1 MLSGDQLK
9 PRHEVKDQELDRPS
23 NEPEVSIPQARRARL
38 KASIWDIWDK
48 SPRER
53 KLVQVDWWLLSYACT
68 AYFIKSLDQSN
79 TSNAYVSGMKEALDL
94 KGNDLNYLTT
104 YWNIGYLIGQ
114 LPSQLVLTKIRP
126 SIWLPALELLWRIFV
141 MALASAKNVET
152 LFALRFLIGLCEA
165 SAYPGIITLL
175 GNWYTP
181 QELAKR
187 SAIFQA
193 SSSAS
198 NMFSGY
204 LQAALYSE
212 YPLLYTAFGLF
223 LILRMTRKP
232 DGLANVIRS
241 WPVWL
246 IPTVF
251 IAHVCGLRIYS
262 YFNVWLK
269 STGRYTVEQV
279 NVIPSAGYGLQII
292 FTLLYA

>member
-204 LQAALYSE
+204 LQAALYSDMNGR
-212 YPLLYTAFGLF
+212 AGLSAWQRLF
-223 LILRMTRKP
+223 ISYGILRVPIALYGFRAIPDSPNDSKTR
-232 DGLANVIRS
+232 
-241 WPVWL
+241 WL
-246 IPTVF
+246 
-251 IAHVCGLRIYS
+251 S
-262 YFNVWLK
+262 K
-269 STGRYTVEQV
+269 
-279 NVIPSAGYGLQII
+279 
-292 FTLLYA
+292 

>member
-1 MLSGDQLK
+1 
-9 PRHEVKDQELDRPS
+9 
-23 NEPEVSIPQARRARL
+23 
-38 KASIWDIWDK
+38 
-48 SPRER
+48 
-53 KLVQVDWWLLSYACT
+53 
-68 AYFIKSLDQSN
+68 
-79 TSNAYVSGMKEALDL
+79 MKEALDL

-204 LQAALYSE
+204 LQAALYSGMNGR
-212 YPLLYTAFGLF
+212 AGLSAWQRLF
-223 LILRMTRKP
+223 ISYGILRVPIALYGFRAIPDSPNDSKTR
-232 DGLANVIRS
+232 
-241 WPVWL
+241 WL
-246 IPTVF
+246 
-251 IAHVCGLRIYS
+251 S
-262 YFNVWLK
+262 K
-269 STGRYTVEQV
+269 
-279 NVIPSAGYGLQII
+279 
-292 FTLLYA
+292 